1 MEHAQEQHHKQTL
14 HLPEPPVPPAAGFV
28 SFPVGPQGWK
38 QSPSQA
44 QSCSM
49 CCGAYRETQ
58 GAVKDAEPAEPRCV
72 WVEGPAGQHESAR
85 IKFKHMVW
93 ILLSPSATA
102 N

>member
-1 MEHAQEQHHKQTL
+1 
-14 HLPEPPVPPAAGFV
+14 
-28 SFPVGPQGWK
+28 
-38 QSPSQA
+38 
-44 QSCSM
+44 M
-49 CCGAYRETQ
+49 CCGACRETR

-93 ILLSPSATA
+93 ISLSPSATA